1 VFNKQRIVHNLVQSA
16 FKRAVEL
23 LIKQC
28 ERLVLGADLLL
39 QKETLDEQALKNL

>member
-1 VFNKQRIVHNLVQSA
+1 MIWCKVPLN
-16 FKRAVEL
+16 
-23 LIKQC
+23 